1 MDNLDQLASKV
12 FAILGE
18 AGIPAEIIGGYALSH
33 YGYVRNTVDIDI
45 IVRDHVAAVE
55 TLKAHGFTEA
65 KHWFMLQDPSLPGV
79 KVDVLPGG
87 RTISGNTQANPMPS
101 SVSDVPAF
109 ISLQDLVR
117 LKLGVVVYNG
127 GVYRVQKKNEA
138 DVAYLISNNNL
149 PRTFMSGCSDETIRF
164 EYEEIWDRNSAP
176 RKESALDPFADFFK
190 VEED

>member
-127 GVYRVQKKNEA
+127 GVYR
-138 DVAYLISNNNL
+138 
-149 PRTFMSGCSDETIRF
+149 GCSDETIRF